1 MSSEEASEEAGN
13 KVDVEQS
20 EIEIDNAE
28 ENDHSSVA
36 SSSSD
41 EYCLS
46 DDEDLGAGLTDG
58 HERLIG
64 YSSTIG
70 DHSTYLSETI
80 SNAMDSVQF
89 DKSLVTQAQLSGQLN
104 NHNQK
109 LIDKRNE
116 VLTKLQDLQNLYKS
130 HFNPGEKRIS
140 KLEQLQ
146 ADIHTIESKIEKL
159 KYGSHGLDTG
169 IMSLFKN
176 QKSGVIQK
184 FPIEYNQAR
193 DKVIERQIEE

>member
-1 MSSEEASEEAGN
+1 MSLEEASEDASN
-13 KVDVEQS
+13 SVNVQNN
-20 EIEIDNAE
+20 EIERQNAE
-28 ENDHSSVA
+28 DIDRSSVA

-41 EYCLS
+41 EYFLS
-46 DDEDLGAGLTDG
+46 DDEDLSAGLTDG

-70 DHSTYLSETI
+70 DHSSYLSQTF
-80 SNAMDSVQF
+80 SNAMDSVQL

-104 NHNQK
+104 NYNQK

-130 HFNPGEKRIS
+130 HFDPGEKRIS

-146 ADIHTIESKIEKL
+146 TDIHMIESKIEKL
-159 KYGSHGLDTG
+159 KYGTHGLDTG